1 MGIRRLGVVGAAFLG
16 AAAFGYASLSQQP
29 LVQAAPATST
39 ASLATRSNDAVND
52 LDRQRPRECDR
63 FRNIDTDCTYQ

>member
-1 MGIRRLGVVGAAFLG
+1 MGIRRLGVLGAALLG

-29 LVQAAPATST
+29 LVHAAPATYA
-39 ASLATRSNDAVND
+39 ASPDDASGAI
-52 LDRQRPRECDR
+52 DRQRPRECDR